1 MADILVFNKHSVTG
15 EKSGLFWETVNG
27 LSSVVETASNAP
39 QNPSLLRLFSGLLK
53 LYAAHRIGERAPQ
66 RQSAGVVHDEALAHG
81 GGGVGENGGVTRAS
95 CIR

>member
-53 LYAAHRIGERAPQ
+53 LYAAHRIG
-66 RQSAGVVHDEALAHG
+66 VHDEIDCGKQRRTAVIG
-81 GGGVGENGGVTRAS
+81 
-95 CIR
+95 

>member
-27 LSSVVETASNAP
+27 LSSMVETPSNAP

-53 LYAAHRIGERAPQ
+53 LYTAQRIG
-66 RQSAGVVHDEALAHG
+66 VHDEIDCGKQRRTAVIG
-81 GGGVGENGGVTRAS
+81 
-95 CIR
+95 